1 MKKIL
6 FSALMLVFAGWATAQ
21 ITYGP
26 KAGLNI
32 TNLTDIHGDSGPRY
46 GFYAGGFASIPI
58 GQNDQFYFQPELLYS
73 QQGEKNE
80 SENVDELYKLDY
92 LQIPLLFKA
101 YFSENDTEFF
111 GVFGPQVG
119 FLINSSVD
127 TGGRP
132 QHGGHVNDE
141 YRNIDVGVT
150 AGLGFSYNRQIE
162 FDVRYF
168 YGLMDVV
175 PNDARGHHNRTSI
188 LSLGFAY
195 RFGLN

>member
-1 MKKIL
+1 MKIYI
-6 FSALMLVFAGWATAQ
+6 SALLLVISTWALSQ

-26 KAGLNI
+26 KAGLNV

-46 GFYAGGFASIPI
+46 GFYAGGFVSIPI

-73 QQGEKNE
+73 QQGEQNT
-80 SENVDELYKLDY
+80 SQNHDELYKLDY
-92 LQIPLLFKA
+92 LQVPLLFKA

-119 FLINSSVD
+119 FLINNQVD

-132 QHGGHVNDE
+132 QHGGYINDE
-141 YRNIDVGVT
+141 YRSIDMGIT
-150 AGLGFSYNRQIE
+150 AGLGFAYNRQIE
-162 FDVRYF
+162 LDLRYF

-175 PNDARGHHNRTSI
+175 PNDSQMRHNRTSVI
-188 LSLGFAY
+188 SIGLAY
-195 RFGLN
+195 RFGLDQ